1 MDEPL
6 DFDKKA
12 KLHSHREKQKL
23 VMAEIEEVNKKIK
36 LQLEQWEKENN
47 KEIAK
52 EKIYNLPEEIQR
64 LLSQY
69 NYNVKTLQQKYLR
82 YFEDSE

>member
-1 MDEPL
+1 
-6 DFDKKA
+6 
-12 KLHSHREKQKL
+12 
-23 VMAEIEEVNKKIK
+23 MAEIEEVNKKIK
-36 LQLEQWEKENN
+36 LQLEKWEKENN

-69 NYNVKTLQQKYLR
+69 NYNVQTLQQKYLR
-82 YFEDSE
+82 YFGENE

>member
-1 MDEPL
+1 
-6 DFDKKA
+6 
-12 KLHSHREKQKL
+12 
-23 VMAEIEEVNKKIK
+23 MAEIEEVNKKIK
-36 LQLEQWEKENN
+36 LQLEKWEKENN

-82 YFEDSE
+82 YFGENE

>member
-23 VMAEIEEVNKKIK
+23 IMAEIEEVNKKIK
-36 LQLEQWEKENN
+36 LQLEKWEKENN

-52 EKIYNLPEEIQR
+52 EKIYNLPGEIQR
-64 LLSQY
+64 LLSQ
-69 NYNVKTLQQKYLR
+69 NLTTKILKVFWGK
-82 YFEDSE
+82 

>member
-1 MDEPL
+1 
-6 DFDKKA
+6 
-12 KLHSHREKQKL
+12 
-23 VMAEIEEVNKKIK
+23 MAEIEEVNKKIK
-36 LQLEQWEKENN
+36 LQLEKWEKENN